1 MAFRHF
7 GNVAGGGVINSIL
20 YTALG
25 LLSTALI
32 GMLSKTVA
40 VPLILLALAVLL
52 FMRGINKGK
61 LLFKILGICMGIL
74 SLVGLLEYTGLMKDI
89 PIFQYGIPAVLSL
102 YFDLFSGFVQAF
114 VFSLLSMVYIAAACP
129 PPVTEETNV
138 KK

>member
-1 MAFRHF
+1 
-7 GNVAGGGVINSIL
+7 
-20 YTALG
+20 LG